1 MHLTIGQGMGN
12 NWNLSWTP
20 YVGANYSTYN
30 IYRGI
35 NTLDSLKFLTTI
47 SSNNTSYTD
56 VNVPSGYVY
65 YQVEIIIDTT
75 QSKANENSIRSN
87 YATNDPLGIV
97 NYSQTN
103 ISTKLYPN
111 PTEGKAKLEIEGLSN
126 DADVIVSDL
135 LGRVIKKYKFNS
147 EKGILEIDV
156 SGYPK
161 GVYSVSVQNNNIN
174 VSKKLIVQ

>member
-1 MHLTIGQGMGN
+1 MIFH
-12 NWNLSWTP
+12 
-20 YVGANYSTYN
+20 
-30 IYRGI
+30 
-35 NTLDSLKFLTTI
+35 
-47 SSNNTSYTD
+47 
-56 VNVPSGYVY
+56 
-65 YQVEIIIDTT
+65 
-75 QSKANENSIRSN
+75 QS
-87 YATNDPLGIV
+87 
-97 NYSQTN
+97 N
-103 ISTKLYPN
+103 ISAKLYPL
-111 PTEGKAKLEIEGLSN
+111 TQQVIKANLEIEGLSN

>member
-1 MHLTIGQGMGN
+1 MLQMIKLN
-12 NWNLSWTP
+12 
-20 YVGANYSTYN
+20 
-30 IYRGI
+30 
-35 NTLDSLKFLTTI
+35 DI
-47 SSNNTSYTD
+47 SSS
-56 VNVPSGYVY
+56 
-65 YQVEIIIDTT
+65 
-75 QSKANENSIRSN
+75 
-87 YATNDPLGIV
+87 
-97 NYSQTN
+97 N
-103 ISTKLYPN
+103 ISAKLYPN
-111 PTEGKAKLEIEGLSN
+111 PTSNKANLEIEGLSN